1 MGAKGWEQDP
11 ASWRCCL
18 LFHLVLQALRNLGNW
33 LEYNH
38 LGEKA
43 SGEEQVIR
51 FLTGAGRKKEVI

>member
-1 MGAKGWEQDP
+1 MLDLP
-11 ASWRCCL
+11 
-18 LFHLVLQALRNLGNW
+18 FHLVLQALRNLGNW